1 MCVLAALI
9 TYTGCDFSK
18 GLPYLSARKI
28 WDNLGLVWRP
38 LAEALRP
45 ESKTFD
51 VDTVTDKVV
60 ARLYGV

>member
-38 LAEALRP
+38 LVEALHP
-45 ESKTFD
+45 ENKTFD